1 MADVEKGI
9 QKLGELVGEPAAR
22 GAYDY
27 MKKFDEG
34 FANLVIGTT
43 FGEVW
48 ARPGL
53 PTKLRSLAT
62 VAGLIVL
69 GRAAELRAH
78 IQGALHLGWT
88 PEEIKEVIIHMS
100 QYGGMPTT
108 IEAIRIFEEV
118 TKKK

>member
-1 MADVEKGI
+1 MADIERGI
-9 QKLGELVGEPAAR
+9 KKLGELVGEEAAK
-22 GAYDY
+22 GAYGY

-34 FANLVIGTT
+34 FADLVLGTT

-53 PTKLRSLAT
+53 PTKLRSLIT

-69 GRAAELRAH
+69 GRGPELRAH
-78 IQGALHLGWT
+78 MGSALRVGWT
-88 PEEIKEVIIHMS
+88 PEELKEVIIHMS
-100 QYGGMPTT
+100 QYGGMPTS
-108 IEAIRIFEEV
+108 IEAIRVLEEV